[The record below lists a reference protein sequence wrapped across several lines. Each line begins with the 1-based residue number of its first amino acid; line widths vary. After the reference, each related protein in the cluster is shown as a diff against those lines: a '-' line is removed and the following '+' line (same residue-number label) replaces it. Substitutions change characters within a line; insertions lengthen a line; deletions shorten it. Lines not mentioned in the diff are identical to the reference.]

1 MTNYVDYS
9 YWGMNTIW
17 WFFWVLFVLWI
28 FATPYDIPGQRNSMS
43 AMDILR
49 KRLASGSIT
58 KEEFTERKE
67 LLEN

>member
-1 MTNYVDYS
+1 MNTVNYS

-17 WFFWVLFVLWI
+17 WFFWVLLILWI
-28 FATPYDIPGQRNSMS
+28 FVTPYDIPGESRGMT

-49 KRLASGSIT
+49 RRLASGSIT

>member
-1 MTNYVDYS
+1 MNNVDYS

-17 WFFWVLFVLWI
+17 WFFWVLLILWI
-28 FATPYDIPGQRNSMS
+28 FVTPYDIPGQRTGVS

-49 KRLASGSIT
+49 RRLAAGTIT
-58 KEEFTERKE
+58 KEEFNERKE